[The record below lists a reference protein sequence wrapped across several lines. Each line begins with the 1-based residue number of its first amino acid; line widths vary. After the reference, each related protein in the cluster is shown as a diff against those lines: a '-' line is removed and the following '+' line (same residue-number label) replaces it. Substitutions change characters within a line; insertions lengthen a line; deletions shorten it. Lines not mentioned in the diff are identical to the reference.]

1 MSTALSILY
10 LSFNEE
16 DVFGQSLESIKS
28 VADEIVVIDSGST
41 DSTVQIA
48 EGAGANVYH
57 RPLKNWGEQRNWG
70 LEKCQH
76 PWILVVDCDEVCTTE
91 LIESLK
97 EW

>member
-28 VADEIVVIDSGST
+28 IADEIVVIDSGST

-48 EGAGANVYH
+48 ESAGAHVYH
-57 RPLKNWGEQRNWG
+57 RPLKTGVNSATGVRKMPAPLDPSG
-70 LEKCQH
+70 RL
-76 PWILVVDCDEVCTTE
+76 
-91 LIESLK
+91 
-97 EW
+97 

>member
-28 VADEIVVIDSGST
+28 IADEIVVIDSGST

-48 EGAGANVYH
+48 ESAGAHVYH

-70 LEKCQH
+70 LENAST
-76 PWILVVDCDEVCTTE
+76 LG
-91 LIESLK
+91 S
-97 EW
+97 